1 MQPNSNSGKAT
12 KSPRAATRKS
22 FTASLRLI
30 PYDLIV
36 SARKMQKPNVI
47 ANCHGTVLLT
57 SGNKRCCAYCGNQN
71 VHGELA
77 APSKGIP
84 GGTRWRRRESGNA
97 NPVSA

>member
-1 MQPNSNSGKAT
+1 
-12 KSPRAATRKS
+12 
-22 FTASLRLI
+22 
-30 PYDLIV
+30 DLIV

-97 NPVSA
+97 NPVSAPRVCIGCEQRIVMVTVHTVAIHQSQAAVD